1 MVERVNGT
9 VKPNQ
14 SLTGGLNF
22 FTVRTTLDIRYSATG
37 DLSNEA
43 QKRLNK
49 LVEVISTR
57 AQPVIIGDVAVSTE
71 TAPIADLPVTASS
84 TGDVTVYALNFS
96 IEHNLAWEAEALAEV
111 LNGVAGFVYD
121 VPTDQN
127 NVAVVM
133 RTQL

>member
-111 LNGVAGFVYD
+111 LNGVAGFVYN